1 MEAERSA
8 GLPRRVPEEL
18 RQLLE
23 AAHLERD
30 AIRMSRAAI
39 YRVSGLS
46 QWGTAYLKV
55 EECTEEDDLLR
66 EKQVLEWLRGRLPVP
81 QVLYFDELDGTQFL
95 LISEIA
101 GLHAAAEEHFVSEA
115 AITAMIRAL
124 ARGLRQVHAL
134 DFRECPFRRDLDVVL
149 AEAQERVER
158 GLVDSSELERENMG
172 RDPREILQELQDTR
186 PAAEDLVFTHGDYC
200 LPNIILQGDKISG
213 FVDWGRGGVADRY
226 TDIALAVRSLRYNL
240 AGRADL
246 DLIRIFLGEYGLSPA
261 DEAKIDYYI
270 LLDELS

>member
-30 AIRMSRAAI
+30 AIGMSRAAI
-39 YRVSGLS
+39 YRVSGLP

-124 ARGLRQVHAL
+124 ARGLRRVHAL